1 MKVVQRYKIVP
12 AKRNSTAARCIGK
25 ERVGLFGETGA
36 ECATAIL
43 GNSALSVN
51 LMRRRGNANIKH

>member
-1 MKVVQRYKIVP
+1 MYREG
-12 AKRNSTAARCIGK
+12 RSGC
-25 ERVGLFGETGA
+25 GLFGETGA
-36 ECATAIL
+36 EVREAAIL